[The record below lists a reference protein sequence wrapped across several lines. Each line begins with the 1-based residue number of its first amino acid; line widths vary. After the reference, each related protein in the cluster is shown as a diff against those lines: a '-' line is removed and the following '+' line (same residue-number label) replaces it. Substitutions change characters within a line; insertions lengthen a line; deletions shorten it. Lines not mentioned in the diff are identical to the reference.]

1 MIVDSG
7 EDTEKG
13 ELVFIADESKTGM
26 AAMKISV
33 DIPQE
38 AENQLTTNPSYT
50 VTLGH
55 PKNST
60 SFYRDTRSS
69 MFIAPLLILNRNW
82 KQPRCPPINGL
93 CFLHSGILFS
103 C

>member
-13 ELVFIADESKTGM
+13 ELVFIANESKTSM

-50 VTLGH
+50 VT
-55 PKNST
+55 PA
-60 SFYRDTRSS
+60 
-69 MFIAPLLILNRNW
+69 IP
-82 KQPRCPPINGL
+82 
-93 CFLHSGILFS
+93 
-103 C
+103 